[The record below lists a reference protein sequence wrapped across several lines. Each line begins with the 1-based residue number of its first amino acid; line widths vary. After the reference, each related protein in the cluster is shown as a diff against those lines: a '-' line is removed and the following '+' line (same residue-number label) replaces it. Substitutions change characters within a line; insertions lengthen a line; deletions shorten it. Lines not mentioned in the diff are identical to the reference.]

1 MDKSTAHDDLA
12 LVDRILWTAD
22 RTLHLPPLILITWG
36 IVAATINGVHQ
47 ARVLGFSVPL
57 DQLFP
62 LPLIALGIG
71 ITWWVSR
78 QDDAPRETLLD
89 SFTGTTFG
97 VTFAVLFIL
106 NVIAQPR
113 VIPVDAMAL
122 FWQTGFSIALL
133 IVGLHSSRLLV
144 GAGIAMLAASA
155 IAPFASTWF
164 DGVIAAGW
172 LAGFVAPGILL
183 WSRRANG

>member
-1 MDKSTAHDDLA
+1 
-12 LVDRILWTAD
+12 
-22 RTLHLPPLILITWG
+22 
-36 IVAATINGVHQ
+36 
-47 ARVLGFSVPL
+47 
-57 DQLFP
+57 
-62 LPLIALGIG
+62 
-71 ITWWVSR
+71 
-78 QDDAPRETLLD
+78 
-89 SFTGTTFG
+89 
-97 VTFAVLFIL
+97 
-106 NVIAQPR
+106 
-113 VIPVDAMAL
+113 MAL